1 MNTTKPIV
9 DRSDV
14 DPFLSGHR
22 FAWIGASEAPNA
34 FSSTVITELERHG
47 YHVVPVNPR
56 RPLID
61 GRLPSHASV
70 HDIEERIDGAIIMVP
85 SEAAE
90 QAVQECIAAGITQV
104 WLFRGVGRGACS
116 DAAAQV
122 CRDHRVGFV
131 NGACPLMF
139 LEPVRGVH
147 RLHRGICR
155 ARRSLVESAVP
166 ER

>member
-14 DPFLSGHR
+14 DRFLRGHR
-22 FAWIGASEAPNA
+22 FALIGASEAPSA
-34 FSSTVITELERHG
+34 FSSTVISELERHG
-47 YHVVPVNPR
+47 YDVVPVNPR

-61 GRLPSHASV
+61 GRIPSHASV
-70 HDIEERIDGAIIMVP
+70 HDIEGTIDGAIVMVP

-104 WLFRGVGRGACS
+104 WLFRGVGQGAYS
-116 DAAAQV
+116 DAAAQI
-122 CRDHRVGFV
+122 CRDHGVGLV
-131 NGACPLMF
+131 SGACPLMF

-155 ARRSLVESAVP
+155 ARRSLVESGVP
-166 ER
+166 GR